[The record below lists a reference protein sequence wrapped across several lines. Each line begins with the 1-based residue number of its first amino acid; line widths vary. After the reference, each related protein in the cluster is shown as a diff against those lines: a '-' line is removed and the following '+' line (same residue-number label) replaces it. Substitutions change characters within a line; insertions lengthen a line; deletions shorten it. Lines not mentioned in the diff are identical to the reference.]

1 MSVFPEVYVRC
12 STMELQREASV
23 KSEIDERSNTPDSV
37 IMDNSQLMEDL
48 ASDYSKYMSFD
59 LTREHGK
66 FSESIEDMLT
76 KLDEFCGLVDM
87 IRSDTTLC
95 LNKTV
100 PDIHG
105 KCTEMEVIFEKID
118 KLEAFV
124 GVVKQSVGKMEESV
138 SKAEDD
144 FGSLGGFM
152 KKISSIVSPKRSQ
165 DPDRRSK
172 QAGFVQPETF
182 NTSDYLGVVAVKP
195 ATPSVEAATSTA
207 EAGNT

>member
-1 MSVFPEVYVRC
+1 MD
-12 STMELQREASV
+12 LQSETSV

-37 IMDNSQLMEDL
+37 IMDDNQLVEDL

-59 LTREHGK
+59 LTREQGK
-66 FSESIEDMLT
+66 FNESIEDMLT

-100 PDIHG
+100 PDIQS
-105 KCTEMEVIFEKID
+105 KCAEMEAIFEKID

-124 GVVKQSVGKMEESV
+124 GVVKQSVGKMDELV

-144 FGSLGGFM
+144 FGSIGGFM

-172 QAGFVQPETF
+172 QPGFVQPEIF
-182 NTSDYLGVVAVKP
+182 NTSDYLGVVP
-195 ATPSVEAATSTA
+195 ASPSVETATSTA
-207 EAGNT
+207 EAGKT

>member
-1 MSVFPEVYVRC
+1 
-12 STMELQREASV
+12 MELQRETSV

-37 IMDNSQLMEDL
+37 IMDDNQLVEDL

-59 LTREHGK
+59 LTREQGK

-100 PDIHG
+100 PDIQS
-105 KCTEMEVIFEKID
+105 KCAEMEIIFEKID

-124 GVVKQSVGKMEESV
+124 GVVKQSVGKMDELV

-165 DPDRRSK
+165 DPERRSK
-172 QAGFVQPETF
+172 QPGFVQPQIF
-182 NTSDYLGVVAVKP
+182 HTSDYLGVVPEKHV
-195 ATPSVEAATSTA
+195 TPSAEAAASTA
-207 EAGNT
+207 EAGET